1 VKRRAKKRV
10 TRFYQ
15 YFSRPYRLPFW
26 KKSSVSCSKSLYKSS
41 LNSFSKP

>member
-26 KKSSVSCSKSLYKSS
+26 
-41 LNSFSKP
+41 